1 MSYAIFLTLALRPVG
16 AALFGWLADR
26 YGRRTPLMA
35 SIVAYSVISLLCGFA
50 PSLAVL
56 LFLRALFGIAMG
68 GEWGL
73 GASLAM
79 ESVPPETRG
88 LLSGILQSGYNAGY
102 LLAAVV
108 YRLVF
113 PLYGWRAMFFV
124 GLIPALLSLFIR
136 AKVHESPVYEQ
147 QKAQAVRRSLSD
159 TGAILRKHGGVFLY
173 LVALMTA
180 FTFMSHGTQDMYP
193 TFLRKQH
200 HFNPSTVSAIA
211 VTLNI
216 GALFGGVCFGAF
228 SQKIGRKRAILLASG
243 LALPLVPLW
252 AFAQTP
258 VMLAVGAFLIQFM
271 VQGAWGVIPAHLSEL
286 APNALRGTFIG
297 FTYQLGN
304 LFSSG
309 NAPLQSH
316 FAEKWHGD
324 LRRARW
330 PAVIVIVL
338 ICVFV
343 ITALGR
349 EAKDVSF
356 ENPKRKKAWTST
368 RSEKRL
374 CRVVSTPGNAKRK
387 CFQPMQRNS
396 ACILLFALYFAGRLT
411 QGAAAQSPATAP
423 DIPAIIRSIAGHA
436 D

>member
-1 MSYAIFLTLALRPVG
+1 MSPIAQIRALTPPQRSAFLACFLGWALDAFDFFVLVFVIKDIAEEFHVVESNVSYAIFLTLALRPVG

-79 ESVPPETRG
+79 ESVPPESRG

-108 YRLVF
+108 YAVVF

-124 GLIPALLSLFIR
+124 GLVPALLSLYIR
-136 AKVHESPVYEQ
+136 AKVHESPAWEQ
-147 QKAQAVRRSLSD
+147 QKAQAARLTLAD
-159 TGAILRKHGGVFLY
+159 TGALLRRHAGIFLY

-200 HFNPSTVSAIA
+200 HFNPHTVSAIA

-216 GALFGGVCFGAF
+216 GALFGGVCFGTF
-228 SQKIGRKRAILLASG
+228 SQQIGRRRAILLAVG
-243 LALPLVPLW
+243 LALPIVPLW
-252 AFAQTP
+252 AYAQTP
-258 VMLAVGAFLIQFM
+258 ILLATGAFLMQFM

-309 NAPLQSH
+309 NAPLQSSL
-316 FAEKWHGD
+316 AESHGGD
-324 LRRARW
+324 YAGTMAR
-330 PAVIVIVL
+330 VIVIVL
-338 ICVFV
+338 LCVFV

-356 ENPKRKKAWTST
+356 A
-368 RSEKRL
+368 SEKEKSL
-374 CRVVSTPGNAKRK
+374 DEYPV
-387 CFQPMQRNS
+387 
-396 ACILLFALYFAGRLT
+396 
-411 QGAAAQSPATAP
+411 
-423 DIPAIIRSIAGHA
+423 
-436 D
+436 